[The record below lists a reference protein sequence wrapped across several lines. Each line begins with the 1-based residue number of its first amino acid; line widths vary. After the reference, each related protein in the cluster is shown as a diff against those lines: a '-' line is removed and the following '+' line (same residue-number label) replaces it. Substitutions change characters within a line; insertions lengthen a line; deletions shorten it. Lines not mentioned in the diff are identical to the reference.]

1 MRRVSM
7 ATRDELV
14 AAVIERYSKG
24 RRAEKGRILGE
35 FVAVTGFHRKHA
47 MRVLR
52 GGQASRRSAPRPE
65 RRLYDEAVHEALI
78 VIWEASDRVCGKRLK
93 ALAPILVDA
102 MERHG
107 HLQLAAEV
115 RARLLAMS
123 AATMDRALR
132 PVRAQAGSGIR
143 RRTAPSSAVRRSVP
157 VRTFADWQD
166 PPPGFVE
173 ADLVAHSGP
182 SASGS
187 FVQTLVLTDIA
198 TGWTECGPLLVR
210 EQGLLSEV
218 LTELRKLLPFDLLG
232 FDTDNDSVFMNETVR
247 DYCQAAGIAFTRC
260 RPYRKNDQAFVEQK
274 NGAVV
279 RRIVGYRRLEGWAAA
294 AALARL
300 YATVRLFVNVFQPSF
315 KLAGKAREGARVRKR
330 YHPPATPCERLLAD
344 PRTPEAVR
352 GRVEALR
359 ARLDPVR
366 WLSEMRAAQQ
376 ALVALADQDP
386 DRPAVVDAPPIEAF
400 LAGLRTAWRE
410 GEVRPT
416 AQPKPKQKRGRR
428 RPDPLV
434 EVTAQLRAWFDADP
448 SRTGRE
454 LLERLQVEH
463 PGCYPDHLLRTLQR
477 RLKVWRGE
485 MARALDFLPA
495 VKHPTLRFLSS
506 PASLAPCSRRLR
518 AGARRR
524 CHSWPLGR
532 RWRAV
537 PGRQAGRD
545 KRRSNQGISA
555 AYAGADEP

>member
-14 AAVIERYSKG
+14 AAVIERYRNG
-24 RRAEKGRILGE
+24 RRAEKGRILDE
-35 FVAVTGFHRKHA
+35 FVAGTGLHRKHA

-52 GGQASRRSAPRPE
+52 GGQANRRSAPRPE

-93 ALAPILVDA
+93 ALAPILVEA

-107 HLQLAAEV
+107 HLQLAAEI
-115 RARLLAMS
+115 RTRLLAMS

-132 PVRAQAGSGIR
+132 PVRAQAGGGGPR
-143 RRTAPSSAVRRSVP
+143 GGGRGGGRPRGRPRPAARPRRSVP
-157 VRTFADWQD
+157 VRTFADWHD

-218 LTELRKLLPFDLLG
+218 LTELRQLLPFDLLG

-247 DYCQAAGIAFTRC
+247 DYCQSAEIAFTRC

-300 YATVRLFVNVFQPSF
+300 YATVRLFVNFFQPSF
-315 KLAGKAREGARVRKR
+315 KLAGKEREGARVRKR
-330 YHPPATPCERLLAD
+330 YHPPVH
-344 PRTPEAVR
+344 AVR
-352 GRVEALR
+352 
-359 ARLDPVR
+359 
-366 WLSEMRAAQQ
+366 AA
-376 ALVALADQDP
+376 
-386 DRPAVVDAPPIEAF
+386 
-400 LAGLRTAWRE
+400 
-410 GEVRPT
+410 
-416 AQPKPKQKRGRR
+416 
-428 RPDPLV
+428 
-434 EVTAQLRAWFDADP
+434 
-448 SRTGRE
+448 
-454 LLERLQVEH
+454 
-463 PGCYPDHLLRTLQR
+463 
-477 RLKVWRGE
+477 
-485 MARALDFLPA
+485 
-495 VKHPTLRFLSS
+495 
-506 PASLAPCSRRLR
+506 
-518 AGARRR
+518 
-524 CHSWPLGR
+524 
-532 RWRAV
+532 
-537 PGRQAGRD
+537 
-545 KRRSNQGISA
+545 
-555 AYAGADEP
+555 